1 MLGRMRS
8 GDDARS
14 AGDDSPASQAA
25 LLEARSAGDAS
36 PASQA
41 VLLED
46 GSAGRATKP
55 PPRCASPRSS
65 SHAALL
71 EDVALDDE
79 TPAVRGAGDASPASL
94 DALLE
99 HDAAADGGCCCYRNE
114 RCTNH
119 AKVLTVALVLFL
131 SITCAQFGLA
141 LLARSN
147 TLLVDCASMLV
158 DSATYAG
165 NLWAVCRS
173 TSDPEDAARGAL
185 VTSGLSI
192 LVLAAITAW
201 GLSGAVQDLRRR
213 HPPDRVNAEIV
224 LILGI
229 FGLVFDAA
237 TLLAFRAWGHTE
249 EDDETG
255 IELVG
260 TGEEHDFEDIEKTA
274 DEMNM
279 CSAFSHVAADT
290 IRSVTS
296 VSLGLLIMLRPDL
309 NGAKWDAYATLIVTA
324 TVLLGSVHLA
334 VDWCRVARG
343 LARARRRA
351 EILAKL
357 TPRRVFEES
366 KSLDDD
372 ECGSLV

>member
-1 MLGRMRS
+1 MRG
-8 GDDARS
+8 GDGARS
-14 AGDDSPASQAA
+14 AGETTASKAALLEDAHSDGDASPASQAA
-25 LLEARSAGDAS
+25 LLE
-36 PASQA
+36 
-41 VLLED
+41 D
-46 GSAGRATKP
+46 GSAGHGTKP

-79 TPAVRGAGDASPASL
+79 TPA
-94 DALLE
+94 
-99 HDAAADGGCCCYRNE
+99 ADTADGGGCCCRNE

-165 NLWAVCRS
+165 NLWAVCRE
-173 TSDPEDAARGAL
+173 TNDPEDAARGAL

-237 TLLAFRAWGHTE
+237 TLLAFRAWGGTDQ
-249 EDDETG
+249 DDEAG

-260 TGEEHDFEDIEKTA
+260 TGEENDFEDIEKTA
-274 DEMNM
+274 EDMNM

-296 VSLGLLIMLRPDL
+296 VSLGLLITLRPDL

-351 EILAKL
+351 EILSKL

-366 KSLDDD
+366 KDSE

>member
-1 MLGRMRS
+1 M
-8 GDDARS
+8 DDK
-14 AGDDSPASQAA
+14 
-25 LLEARSAGDAS
+25 ARSAGDAS
-36 PASQA
+36 PAGSQA
-41 VLLED
+41 ALLED
-46 GSAGRATKP
+46 SSDAEPLTPADRVISITRPAETLSSLSDCP
-55 PPRCASPRSS
+55 TPTPTQSQTPRCASPRSS

-71 EDVALDDE
+71 EDE
-79 TPAVRGAGDASPASL
+79 TPAG
-94 DALLE
+94 
-99 HDAAADGGCCCYRNE
+99 DGGCCCCRNE

-165 NLWAVCRS
+165 NLWAVCRE
-173 TSDPEDAARGAL
+173 TNDPEDAARGAL

-201 GLSGAVQDLRRR
+201 GLSGAVSDLRRR

-237 TLLAFRAWGHTE
+237 TLLAFRAWGSTE

-357 TPRRVFEES
+357 TPRRFEET
-366 KSLDDD
+366 KEDD
-372 ECGSLV
+372 ECDGLV

>member
-1 MLGRMRS
+1 M
-8 GDDARS
+8 DDK
-14 AGDDSPASQAA
+14 
-25 LLEARSAGDAS
+25 ARSAGDAS
-36 PASQA
+36 PAGSQA
-41 VLLED
+41 ALLED
-46 GSAGRATKP
+46 ARSATEPLTPADRVISITRPAETLSSLSDCP
-55 PPRCASPRSS
+55 TPTPTQSQTPRCASPRAS

-71 EDVALDDE
+71 EVVALDDE
-79 TPAVRGAGDASPASL
+79 TPAADR
-94 DALLE
+94 
-99 HDAAADGGCCCYRNE
+99 DAAANGGCCCCRNE

-165 NLWAVCRS
+165 NLWAVCRE
-173 TSDPEDAARGAL
+173 TNDPEDAARGAL

-201 GLSGAVQDLRRR
+201 GLSGAVSDLRRR

-224 LILGI
+224 LILGG
-229 FGLVFDAA
+229 FGLVFDAG
-237 TLLAFRAWGHTE
+237 TLLAFRAWGGTDEDE
-249 EDDETG
+249 EEG

-274 DEMNM
+274 EDMNM

-334 VDWCRVARG
+334 MDWCRVARG

-357 TPRRVFEES
+357 TPRRGSFEDS
-366 KSLDDD
+366 KEND
-372 ECGSLV
+372 ECDGLV

>member
-1 MLGRMRS
+1 MQSCGSYLPLAAIDSTLSGRMRS

-25 LLEARSAGDAS
+25 LLDDARSAGDAS

-41 VLLED
+41 ALED
-46 GSAGRATKP
+46 GSAGGATKP
-55 PPRCASPRSS
+55 PPRCASPRNS

-79 TPAVRGAGDASPASL
+79 T
-94 DALLE
+94 
-99 HDAAADGGCCCYRNE
+99 AADGGCCCCRNE

-165 NLWAVCRS
+165 NLWAVCRE
-173 TSDPEDAARGAL
+173 TNDPEDAARGAL

-201 GLSGAVQDLRRR
+201 GLSGAVSDLRRR

-237 TLLAFRAWGHTE
+237 TLLAFRAWGGTE
-249 EDDETG
+249 EDNETG

-274 DEMNM
+274 EDMNM

-309 NGAKWDAYATLIVTA
+309 NGAKWDAYATLVVTA

-357 TPRRVFEES
+357 TPRRGSFEDS
-366 KSLDDD
+366 KED
-372 ECGSLV
+372 ECDGLV

>member
-1 MLGRMRS
+1 M
-8 GDDARS
+8 DDKARS
-14 AGDDSPASQAA
+14 AGDASPAGSQAA
-25 LLEARSAGDAS
+25 LLDDARSAGDAS

-41 VLLED
+41 ALED
-46 GSAGRATKP
+46 GSAGGATKP

-79 TPAVRGAGDASPASL
+79 TPAANG
-94 DALLE
+94 
-99 HDAAADGGCCCYRNE
+99 GGCCCCRNE

-165 NLWAVCRS
+165 NLWAVCRE
-173 TSDPEDAARGAL
+173 TNDPADAARGAL

-201 GLSGAVQDLRRR
+201 GLSGAVSDLRRR

-237 TLLAFRAWGHTE
+237 TLLAFRAWGATE

-260 TGEEHDFEDIEKTA
+260 TGEEDDFEDIEKTA
-274 DEMNM
+274 DDMNM
-279 CSAFSHVAADT
+279 CSAYSHVAADT

-357 TPRRVFEES
+357 TPRRRGFEDS
-366 KSLDDD
+366 KEDSDSDG

>member
-1 MLGRMRS
+1 M
-8 GDDARS
+8 DDK
-14 AGDDSPASQAA
+14 
-25 LLEARSAGDAS
+25 ARSAGDAS
-36 PASQA
+36 PAGSQA
-41 VLLED
+41 ALLED
-46 GSAGRATKP
+46 ARSATEPLTPADRVISITRPAETP
-55 PPRCASPRSS
+55 SSLSDCPTPTQTQAQTPRCASPRSS

-79 TPAVRGAGDASPASL
+79 TPA
-94 DALLE
+94 
-99 HDAAADGGCCCYRNE
+99 ADGGCCCCRNE

-165 NLWAVCRS
+165 NLWAVCRE
-173 TSDPEDAARGAL
+173 TNDPEDAARGAL

-237 TLLAFRAWGHTE
+237 TLLAFRAWGGTDEDE
-249 EDDETG
+249 EEG

-260 TGEEHDFEDIEKTA
+260 TGEEHDFEDIERTA
-274 DEMNM
+274 EDMNM

-351 EILAKL
+351 EILSKL
-357 TPRRVFEES
+357 TPRRRGSFEDS
-366 KSLDDD
+366 KEDSD

>member
-1 MLGRMRS
+1 MRG
-8 GDDARS
+8 GDGALS
-14 AGDDSPASQAA
+14 AGETTASKAALLEDAHSDGDASPASQAA
-25 LLEARSAGDAS
+25 LLE
-36 PASQA
+36 
-41 VLLED
+41 D
-46 GSAGRATKP
+46 GSAGHGTKP
-55 PPRCASPRSS
+55 PPRCASPRNS

-71 EDVALDDE
+71 EDVALDDDE
-79 TPAVRGAGDASPASL
+79 TPAADT
-94 DALLE
+94 
-99 HDAAADGGCCCYRNE
+99 ADGGCCCCRNE

-165 NLWAVCRS
+165 NLWAVCRE
-173 TSDPEDAARGAL
+173 TNDPEDAARGAL

-201 GLSGAVQDLRRR
+201 GLSGAVSDLRRR

-237 TLLAFRAWGHTE
+237 TLLAFRAWGGTDEDE
-249 EDDETG
+249 EEG

-260 TGEEHDFEDIEKTA
+260 TGEEHDFEDIERTA
-274 DEMNM
+274 EDMNM

-343 LARARRRA
+343 LAQARRRA

-357 TPRRVFEES
+357 TPRRRGSFEDS
-366 KSLDDD
+366 KEDSDEG

>member
-1 MLGRMRS
+1 M
-8 GDDARS
+8 DDK
-14 AGDDSPASQAA
+14 
-25 LLEARSAGDAS
+25 ARSAGDAS
-36 PASQA
+36 PAGSQA
-41 VLLED
+41 ALLEN
-46 GSAGRATKP
+46 AGDATP
-55 PPRCASPRSS
+55 PPRCASPRNSS
-65 SHAALL
+65 QAALLDETPAVRGAGASPASNAALL

-79 TPAVRGAGDASPASL
+79 TADYDAVV
-94 DALLE
+94 
-99 HDAAADGGCCCYRNE
+99 DGGCCCCRNE

-192 LVLAAITAW
+192 LVLVAITAW
-201 GLSGAVQDLRRR
+201 GLSGAVSDLRRR

-237 TLLAFRAWGHTE
+237 TLLAFRKWGGTD

-366 KSLDDD
+366 KDSE

>member
-1 MLGRMRS
+1 
-8 GDDARS
+8 
-14 AGDDSPASQAA
+14 
-25 LLEARSAGDAS
+25 
-36 PASQA
+36 
-41 VLLED
+41 
-46 GSAGRATKP
+46 
-55 PPRCASPRSS
+55 
-65 SHAALL
+65 
-71 EDVALDDE
+71 
-79 TPAVRGAGDASPASL
+79 
-94 DALLE
+94 
-99 HDAAADGGCCCYRNE
+99 
-114 RCTNH
+114 
-119 AKVLTVALVLFL
+119 
-131 SITCAQFGLA
+131 
-141 LLARSN
+141 
-147 TLLVDCASMLV
+147 MLV

-165 NLWAVCRS
+165 NLWAVCRE
-173 TSDPEDAARGAL
+173 TNDPEDAARGAL

-237 TLLAFRAWGHTE
+237 TLLAFRAWGGTDEDE
-249 EDDETG
+249 EEG

-260 TGEEHDFEDIEKTA
+260 TGEEHDFEDIERTA

-334 VDWCRVARG
+334 VD
-343 LARARRRA
+343 L
-351 EILAKL
+351 
-357 TPRRVFEES
+357 
-366 KSLDDD
+366 SLIHI
-372 ECGSLV
+372 

>member
-1 MLGRMRS
+1 M
-8 GDDARS
+8 GDK
-14 AGDDSPASQAA
+14 
-25 LLEARSAGDAS
+25 ARSAGDAS
-36 PASQA
+36 PAGSQA
-41 VLLED
+41 ALLED
-46 GSAGRATKP
+46 AGDATEP
-55 PPRCASPRSS
+55 LTPADLVISITRPAETPSSLSDCPTPTQTQSQTPRCASPRSS

-71 EDVALDDE
+71 EDASDE
-79 TPAVRGAGDASPASL
+79 TV
-94 DALLE
+94 
-99 HDAAADGGCCCYRNE
+99 DGGCCCCRNE

-165 NLWAVCRS
+165 NLWAVCRE
-173 TSDPEDAARGAL
+173 TNDPADAARGAL

-201 GLSGAVQDLRRR
+201 GLSGAVSDLRRR

-224 LILGI
+224 LILGV

-237 TLLAFRAWGHTE
+237 TLLAFRKWGGTDEDE
-249 EDDETG
+249 EEG

-260 TGEEHDFEDIEKTA
+260 TGEEDDFEDIEKTA
-274 DEMNM
+274 DDMNM

>member
-1 MLGRMRS
+1 MRGDDGARS
-8 GDDARS
+8 AGETTASKAALLDDARS
-14 AGDDSPASQAA
+14 AGDTSPASQAA
-25 LLEARSAGDAS
+25 L
-36 PASQA
+36 
-41 VLLED
+41 ED
-46 GSAGRATKP
+46 GSAGGATKP

-79 TPAVRGAGDASPASL
+79 TPAAD
-94 DALLE
+94 
-99 HDAAADGGCCCYRNE
+99 HDAAADGGCCCCCRNE

-165 NLWAVCRS
+165 NLWAVCRE
-173 TSDPEDAARGAL
+173 TNDPEDAARGAL

-201 GLSGAVQDLRRR
+201 GLSGAVSDLRRR

-237 TLLAFRAWGHTE
+237 TLLAFRAWGGTDEDE
-249 EDDETG
+249 EEG

-260 TGEEHDFEDIEKTA
+260 TGEEHDFEDIERTA
-274 DEMNM
+274 EDMNM

-334 VDWCRVARG
+334 MDWCRVARG

-351 EILAKL
+351 EILSKL
-357 TPRRVFEES
+357 TPRRGSFEDS
-366 KSLDDD
+366 KEND
-372 ECGSLV
+372 ECDGLV

>member
-1 MLGRMRS
+1 M
-8 GDDARS
+8 DDK
-14 AGDDSPASQAA
+14 
-25 LLEARSAGDAS
+25 ARSAGDAS
-36 PASQA
+36 PAGSQA
-41 VLLED
+41 ALLED
-46 GSAGRATKP
+46 AGDATEP
-55 PPRCASPRSS
+55 LTPADRVISITRPAETPSSLSDCPTPTPTQSQTPRCASPRSS

-79 TPAVRGAGDASPASL
+79 TPA
-94 DALLE
+94 
-99 HDAAADGGCCCYRNE
+99 ADGGCCCRNE

-165 NLWAVCRS
+165 NLWAVCRE
-173 TSDPEDAARGAL
+173 TNDPEDAARGAL

-237 TLLAFRAWGHTE
+237 TLLAFRAWGSTE

-260 TGEEHDFEDIEKTA
+260 TGEEHDFEDIERTA
-274 DEMNM
+274 EDMNM

-366 KSLDDD
+366 KEMDDD

>member
-1 MLGRMRS
+1 M
-8 GDDARS
+8 
-14 AGDDSPASQAA
+14 
-25 LLEARSAGDAS
+25 
-36 PASQA
+36 
-41 VLLED
+41 
-46 GSAGRATKP
+46 
-55 PPRCASPRSS
+55 
-65 SHAALL
+65 
-71 EDVALDDE
+71 
-79 TPAVRGAGDASPASL
+79 
-94 DALLE
+94 
-99 HDAAADGGCCCYRNE
+99 
-114 RCTNH
+114 
-119 AKVLTVALVLFL
+119 
-131 SITCAQFGLA
+131 
-141 LLARSN
+141 
-147 TLLVDCASMLV
+147 
-158 DSATYAG
+158 
-165 NLWAVCRS
+165 
-173 TSDPEDAARGAL
+173 
-185 VTSGLSI
+185 TSGLSI

-237 TLLAFRAWGHTE
+237 TLLAFRAWGGT
-249 EDDETG
+249 EDDEEAG

-274 DEMNM
+274 DDMNM

-351 EILAKL
+351 EILSKL

-366 KSLDDD
+366 KDSE

>member
-1 MLGRMRS
+1 M
-8 GDDARS
+8 DDKVH
-14 AGDDSPASQAA
+14 
-25 LLEARSAGDAS
+25 SAGDAS
-36 PASQA
+36 PAGSQA
-41 VLLED
+41 ALLED
-46 GSAGRATKP
+46 AGDATEP
-55 PPRCASPRSS
+55 LTPADRVISITWPAETPSSLSDCPTPTQTQSQTPRCASPRNS
-65 SHAALL
+65 SHATLL
-71 EDVALDDE
+71 EDE
-79 TPAVRGAGDASPASL
+79 TP
-94 DALLE
+94 
-99 HDAAADGGCCCYRNE
+99 AADGGCCCCRNE

-165 NLWAVCRS
+165 NLWAVCRE
-173 TSDPEDAARGAL
+173 TNDPEDAARGAL

-201 GLSGAVQDLRRR
+201 GLSGAVSDLRRR

-224 LILGI
+224 LILGV

-237 TLLAFRAWGHTE
+237 TLLAFRKWGGSD
-249 EDDETG
+249 EDDEAG

-260 TGEEHDFEDIEKTA
+260 TGEEDDFEDVERTA
-274 DEMNM
+274 EDMNM
-279 CSAFSHVAADT
+279 CSAYSHVAADT

-351 EILAKL
+351 EILSKL
-357 TPRRVFEES
+357 TPRRRGSFEDS
-366 KSLDDD
+366 KED
-372 ECGSLV
+372 ECDGLV

>member
-1 MLGRMRS
+1 M
-8 GDDARS
+8 DDK
-14 AGDDSPASQAA
+14 
-25 LLEARSAGDAS
+25 ARSAGDAS
-36 PASQA
+36 PAGSQA
-41 VLLED
+41 ALLED
-46 GSAGRATKP
+46 AGDATEP
-55 PPRCASPRSS
+55 LTPADRVISITRPAETPSSLSDCPTPTQTQSQTPRCASPRSS

-79 TPAVRGAGDASPASL
+79 TPT
-94 DALLE
+94 
-99 HDAAADGGCCCYRNE
+99 ADTADGGGCCCRNE

-165 NLWAVCRS
+165 NLWAVCRE
-173 TSDPEDAARGAL
+173 TDDPADAARGAL

-237 TLLAFRAWGHTE
+237 TLLAFRAWGGSD
-249 EDDETG
+249 DDEEEG

-260 TGEEHDFEDIEKTA
+260 TGEESDFEDIEKTA
-274 DEMNM
+274 DDMNM

-324 TVLLGSVHLA
+324 TVLLGAVHLA

>member
-1 MLGRMRS
+1 MRS

-25 LLEARSAGDAS
+25 LLDDARSAGDAS

-41 VLLED
+41 ALED
-46 GSAGRATKP
+46 GSAGGATKP
-55 PPRCASPRSS
+55 PPRCASPRNS

-79 TPAVRGAGDASPASL
+79 T
-94 DALLE
+94 
-99 HDAAADGGCCCYRNE
+99 AADGGCCCCRNE

-165 NLWAVCRS
+165 NLWAVCRE
-173 TSDPEDAARGAL
+173 TNDPEDAARGAL

-237 TLLAFRAWGHTE
+237 TLLAFRAWGGT
-249 EDDETG
+249 EDDEEAG

-260 TGEEHDFEDIEKTA
+260 TGEENDFEDIEKTA
-274 DEMNM
+274 DDMNM

-351 EILAKL
+351 EILSKL
-357 TPRRVFEES
+357 TPRRGSFEDTKE
-366 KSLDDD
+366 DGD
-372 ECGSLV
+372 ECDGLV

>member
-1 MLGRMRS
+1 M
-8 GDDARS
+8 DDK
-14 AGDDSPASQAA
+14 
-25 LLEARSAGDAS
+25 ARSAGDAS
-36 PASQA
+36 PAGSQA
-41 VLLED
+41 ALLED
-46 GSAGRATKP
+46 AGDATEP
-55 PPRCASPRSS
+55 LTPADRVISITRPAETPSSLSDCPTPTQTQSQTPRCASPRSS

-79 TPAVRGAGDASPASL
+79 T
-94 DALLE
+94 
-99 HDAAADGGCCCYRNE
+99 AADGGCCCCRNE

-165 NLWAVCRS
+165 NLWAVCRE
-173 TSDPEDAARGAL
+173 TNDPEDAARGAL

-201 GLSGAVQDLRRR
+201 GLSGAVSDLRRR

-237 TLLAFRAWGHTE
+237 TLLAFRAWGGTDEDE
-249 EDDETG
+249 EEG

-274 DEMNM
+274 EDMNM

-351 EILAKL
+351 EILSKL
-357 TPRRVFEES
+357 TPRRRRSFEDS
-366 KSLDDD
+366 KEDSD

>member
-1 MLGRMRS
+1 MMRS
-8 GDDARS
+8 GDEARS
-14 AGDDSPASQAA
+14 AGDDSPASQGALLDDARCASPRNSSQAA
-25 LLEARSAGDAS
+25 LLEDESPALRGAGDAS
-36 PASQA
+36 PASH
-41 VLLED
+41 
-46 GSAGRATKP
+46 T
-55 PPRCASPRSS
+55 
-65 SHAALL
+65 ALL

-79 TPAVRGAGDASPASL
+79 TPAAD
-94 DALLE
+94 
-99 HDAAADGGCCCYRNE
+99 HDAAADRGCCCCRNE

-201 GLSGAVQDLRRR
+201 GLSGAVSDLRRR

-237 TLLAFRAWGHTE
+237 TLLAFRKWGGTDQ
-249 EDDETG
+249 DDEAG

-260 TGEEHDFEDIEKTA
+260 TGEETDFEDIEKTA
-274 DEMNM
+274 DDMNM